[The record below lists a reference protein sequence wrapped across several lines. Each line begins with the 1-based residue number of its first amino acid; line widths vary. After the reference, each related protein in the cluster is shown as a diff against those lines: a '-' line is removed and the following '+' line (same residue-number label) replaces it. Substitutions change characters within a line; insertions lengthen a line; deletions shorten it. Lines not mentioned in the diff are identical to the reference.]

1 MQFLRDTD
9 ACRCYSV
16 GRKGFTMLILGF
28 VYSVGAVLVYL
39 KLKRTLKITGR
50 EPWVNAAV
58 RHVVAACLGLTWPIL
73 AVVAAGAIIVTL
85 WSPPDDPTT

>member
-39 KLKRTLKITGR
+39 KLERTLKITGR
-50 EPWVNAAV
+50 EPWLNTAV
-58 RHVVAACLGLTWPIL
+58 RHMVAFCMGLTWPVL
-73 AVVAAGAIIVTL
+73 LLVATGAVVTALLA
-85 WSPPDDPTT
+85 SSDDPPT

>member
-39 KLKRTLKITGR
+39 KLERTLKITGR
-50 EPWVNAAV
+50 EPWLNTAV
-58 RHVVAACLGLTWPIL
+58 RHTVAFCMGLTWPVL
-73 AVVAAGAIIVTL
+73 LLVATGAVVTALLA
-85 WSPPDDPTT
+85 SSDDPPT

>member
-1 MQFLRDTD
+1 MQLFRDTD

-39 KLKRTLKITGR
+39 KLERT
-50 EPWVNAAV
+50 
-58 RHVVAACLGLTWPIL
+58 
-73 AVVAAGAIIVTL
+73 
-85 WSPPDDPTT
+85 